1 MSNALMNQ
9 IKEQI
14 AARGLS
20 ITEAARRL
28 HISRPTLSQLLNG
41 KIELTANLAIRLHL
55 GLKDLVTDGCLDEYL
70 ASKHKEQYEM
80 LKIEAQST
88 VRSFVP
94 PIVTIKSNDIKR
106 CFDKEIDRRDKFPV
120 LIRQLVCSTVP
131 LDKLQKVYFPGYN
144 DAQRPGFDGETVSLA
159 QNPWVPEGRTVWE
172 LGTSHNPERK
182 IETDYEKRTVGLN
195 PQEGKETTFILV
207 TSQCWEK
214 EVKEKKIVEKNKEG
228 KWREVRIYDALDLE
242 LWVETSIPAQIFLA
256 NLLGINLEGIRTLA
270 QCFDE
275 WLNQTRVKLDERFFA
290 LYLWENRDTLHNFF
304 SECKRS
310 SLCIY
315 ADSTDEALA
324 FLASAAQQRK
334 KIEVTENVGGS
345 YYLNGRHF
353 DPLNPLDCEERFYN
367 QINKCIFLASAQAV
381 RSLQGGPDIIPVV
394 TEETAE
400 TLSRFNYARRI
411 IIKDKADYAQERTS
425 VASNKDRYSILLE
438 SKHLLVNQQ
447 LFADYLRNE
456 PESSELWQLFGSLT
470 LLHRLLL
477 NDDIRT
483 SSQLKWTDRL
493 KDIKVSTVFFALLF
507 MDGVDIS
514 SNADVN
520 LCKELSGCNLNDVE
534 LEDLLEEMKN
544 WTHSPVVKSDRYY
557 RVKNRGLTLYE
568 AHSLLRQR
576 QAEELIKK
584 VLNFVQSYL
593 SRLAEHG
600 KENEVKD
607 QFSQYGENLTYESD
621 IYASQLINK
630 MVNSMTFFVAMI
642 MTLHFEY
649 ADDVVRLAKGEVRN
663 QLGVLDTVEPSMWPD
678 DVLTA
683 YASIFPDAVLN
694 FICQKIT
701 RLKGANPL
709 VGSFSHTVKLEK
721 FVQLLGN
728 TAWFPR
734 YCLHSIQCLIK
745 IYVWAEQNVQY
756 QNLVDQ
762 AFKTLC
768 GIFLG
773 KTFVSKGNLIRI
785 LQNLKKQPDVNQDL
799 LFKIAVYA
807 MANLL
812 VPQNWDSPKYVLPGF
827 GNQSHNKEQ
836 NSSDQSLGVYIEELL
851 RLAFDDLNNINT
863 SAELAYFV
871 STFDPAITVICCKSI
886 AAEGI
891 QECVL
896 QYQQRV
902 WDVVE
907 KWLASHNH
915 ESGANVVKKAV
926 IDKVETGIT
935 KHALMLDSI
944 EQVSGGKVKIVDEL
958 LKQGKTFVRRLGLG
972 FDLSNEKL
980 FASEYLSPSV
990 RELNEYQCEYQQSD
1004 SSGKE
1009 NVIEPYKRYAAM
1021 IQTCRTHTLTQIW
1034 QKKGADGLFN
1044 VVQKYNA
1051 PNSMAQIL
1059 AHEVLSVEERGK
1071 FIIRCIEGI
1080 EKVNNEETSKIKVFL
1095 WHLLGKMEFSEW
1107 EDIFILLK
1115 ERTDSLGNDISS
1127 GFLTFLKLSPCK
1139 PEIWE
1144 KVKSLTDG
1152 DLLRRYWR
1160 AVRLP
1165 LKIDIETKDAC
1176 KTFNDWILNLLQVG
1190 RVTEVLTYEGMYLDF
1205 ISSENKVMILLH
1217 QAAKELH
1224 GQMLRSNSMEAYYLK
1239 KLLKL
1244 ADNMKVD
1251 LHDWATFELIFVQC
1265 LAVSYDK
1272 SVDNYTSHFE
1282 RWYEL
1287 NPRDFALLLQ
1297 GHKEVLP
1304 LLPILCKP
1312 SRLYSC
1318 HDVVSAEYQ
1327 ASNIV
1332 TVGQIPAEQTELGDG
1347 ILRNKVHRMML
1358 CVSRPPFI
1366 DLENEQERCTC
1377 LENWV
1382 NTVLLSVENKD
1393 GGYLIDYF
1401 LGQMFACSPV
1411 VKTDGTVTT
1420 RDDPEGIWPCKAVR
1434 NVLEKYGSDNML
1446 KSVTIGLSN
1455 LRGSYFISNDGTQEH
1470 DLATHYRR
1478 WAEKIQFESYRVA
1491 QMLFTL
1497 ADNYDKEG
1505 ARLDQLGKVID
1516 QGEEQY
1522 FSQRTKLLSRA

>member
-28 HISRPTLSQLLNG
+28 HISRPTLSQLLNN
-41 KIELTANLAIRLHL
+41 KIELTANLAIRLQL
-55 GLKDLVTDGCLDEYL
+55 GLKDLGIEGSLDEYL

-80 LKIEAQST
+80 LKNEAQST

-94 PIVTIKSNDIKR
+94 PLVVIKSTDIER

-131 LDKLQKVYFPGYN
+131 LDKLQKVCFPSYN

-159 QNPWVPEGRTVWE
+159 QNMWVPEGRTVWE
-172 LGTSHNPERK
+172 LGTGHNPGRK
-182 IETDYEKRTVGLN
+182 IETDYVKRTVGLN
-195 PQEGKETTFILV
+195 PQEGKETTYILV
-207 TSQCWEK
+207 TSQRWEK
-214 EVKEKKIVEKNKEG
+214 EIKEKKIIEKNKEG
-228 KWREVRIYDALDLE
+228 KWREVRIYDASDLE
-242 LWVETSIPAQIFLA
+242 LWVETSIPAQVFLA

-310 SLCIY
+310 SLYIY
-315 ADSTDEALA
+315 ADSIDEALA

-334 KIEVTENVGGS
+334 KIEATENVGGI

-353 DPLNPLDCEERFYN
+353 DPLNPLDCEDRFYN

-381 RSLQGGPDIIPVV
+381 RSLHGEPDIIPVV

-411 IIKDKADYAQERTS
+411 IIKDKAAYAQERTS
-425 VASNKDRYSILLE
+425 FARNKERYSIFLE

-456 PESSELWQLFGSLT
+456 PESSELWQFFGSLT
-470 LLHRLLL
+470 LLHGLLL
-477 NDDIRT
+477 NEDIRT
-483 SSQLKWTDRL
+483 SSQLKWMDRL
-493 KDIKVSTVFFALLF
+493 KDGKVRSVFFALLF
-507 MDGVDIS
+507 MEGVDIS

-520 LCKELSGCNLNDVE
+520 LCKQLSGCNLNDVE
-534 LEDLLEEMKN
+534 LEDLLEEMKD
-544 WTHSPVVKSDRYY
+544 WTHTPVVKSDRYY
-557 RVKNRGLTLYE
+557 RVKNRELILYE

-576 QAEELIKK
+576 QAEELIKMALNV
-584 VLNFVQSYL
+584 VLSYL

-600 KENEVKD
+600 KENVVKD
-607 QFSQYGENLTYESD
+607 KLAQYGENLTYERD
-621 IYASQLINK
+621 IYALQLINK
-630 MVNSMTFFVAMI
+630 MVNSMTFFIAMI
-642 MTLHFEY
+642 MTLHLEY

-663 QLGVLDTVEPSMWPD
+663 QLSVLDTVEPSMWPE
-678 DVLTA
+678 DVLTE
-683 YASIFPDAVLN
+683 YASVFPDAVLN
-694 FICQKIT
+694 FIHHKIT
-701 RLKGANPL
+701 ELKDGTSLADGFSKTGKL
-709 VGSFSHTVKLEK
+709 VK

-728 TAWFPR
+728 TAWYPR
-734 YCLHSIQCLIK
+734 YCLHSIQCLLK
-745 IYVWAEQNVQY
+745 IYVWSEKNAQY
-756 QNLVDQ
+756 QNLTDQ
-762 AFKTLC
+762 VFKTLC

-773 KTFVSKGNLIRI
+773 NTFVNKGNLIRI
-785 LQNLKKQPDVNQDL
+785 LHNLKKEQDVNQDL
-799 LFKIAVYA
+799 LFKINVYVT
-807 MANLL
+807 ANLL
-812 VPQNWDSPKYVLPGF
+812 MPQNWVRPKYVLPGF
-827 GNQSHNKEQ
+827 GNQSHNKEE
-836 NSSDQSLGVYIEELL
+836 NSSDLFLGVYIEELL
-851 RLAFDDLNNINT
+851 QLVFDELNNINT
-863 SAELAYFV
+863 AAELTYFV
-871 STFDPAITVICCKSI
+871 STFDPAIAVMCSRS
-886 AAEGI
+886 ADSDEI

-902 WDVVE
+902 WNVVE
-907 KWLASHNH
+907 KWLATHNH
-915 ESGANVVKKAV
+915 ESDADVVKKAV

-935 KHALMLDSI
+935 KQGHFLDSI
-944 EQVSGGKVKIVDEL
+944 EQASGGKVKIVDEL
-958 LKQGKTFVRRLGLG
+958 LKQGKNFVGRVGLG
-972 FDLSNEKL
+972 FDLSIAKL
-980 FASEYLSPSV
+980 FASEYLSPST
-990 RELNEYQCEYQQSD
+990 RELNDYQCELQETD

-1009 NVIEPYKRYAAM
+1009 NEIEPYKRYAAM
-1021 IQTCRTHTLTQIW
+1021 IQICRTQALNQIW
-1034 QKKGADGLFN
+1034 HKDGTEGLLTI
-1044 VVQKYNA
+1044 VQKYNA
-1051 PNSMAQIL
+1051 PTSIAQIL
-1059 AHEVLSVEERGK
+1059 AQEVLTAGERCN
-1071 FIIRCIEGI
+1071 FIIRCIVGL
-1080 EKVNNEETSKIKVFL
+1080 KNADNEENSKIRGFL
-1095 WHLLGKMEFSEW
+1095 QYLLRNLKYSEW
-1107 EDIFILLK
+1107 EEVFKLLK
-1115 ERTDSLGNDISS
+1115 ERSDKLGTNVSS
-1127 GFLTFLKLSPCK
+1127 AFFTFLTLSPCK
-1139 PEIWE
+1139 PEIWN
-1144 KVKSLTDG
+1144 KVNSLNDG
-1152 DLLRRYWR
+1152 DLLRQYWCT
-1160 AVRLP
+1160 VRLP
-1165 LKIDIETKDAC
+1165 LMVDFETKDAS
-1176 KTFNDWILNLLQVG
+1176 KVFNVGILNLLQVG
-1190 RVTEVLTYEGMYLDF
+1190 RVTEVLTYEGMFLDF
-1205 ISSENKVMILLH
+1205 ISSENKVMILLQ
-1217 QAAKELH
+1217 QATKELH
-1224 GQMLRSNSMEAYYLK
+1224 GQSLNSSSMEAYYLK

-1244 ADNMKVD
+1244 EDNMKVD
-1251 LHDWATFELIFVQC
+1251 LQDWATFELIFVQC
-1265 LAVSYDK
+1265 LAIPYDK
-1272 SVDNYTSHFE
+1272 SADNYTFHFE

-1304 LLPILCKP
+1304 LLPTLCKP

-1332 TVGQIPAEQTELGDG
+1332 TVGQIAAKQTELGDD
-1347 ILRNKVHRMML
+1347 ILRKKVHRMML

-1366 DLENEQERCTC
+1366 DLENEQERRTC

-1382 NTVLLSVENKD
+1382 NTVLSSVEDKD
-1393 GGYLIDYF
+1393 GAYKIDYF

-1434 NVLEKYGSDNML
+1434 NVLEKYGSDNMF

-1455 LRGSYFISNDGTQEH
+1455 LRGVYFISNDGTQEH

-1478 WAEKIQFESYRVA
+1478 WAEKFQFESYRVA

-1522 FSQRTKLLSRA
+1522 FSQRTKVLSRA